1 MARLSVKTDGLNARL
16 IDLKLGANRVGR
28 HPDNDFTIEHSTIS
42 SVHCEMVLKDSGVT
56 LRDLESTNGTFVNG
70 ERVREIDLVPGQ
82 IVRLGDVELLVETTD
97 AIIAIPAF
105 SNPDLPAPP
114 KVRQE
119 DGALY
124 CARHEHTTVT
134 HQCTACKELMC
145 DACVR
150 RLRRKGGKKTL
161 SLCPLCSGAVLP
173 IGEPAKAKKK
183 SILERIVGETV
194 KMKLSDILRR

>member
-70 ERVREIDLVPGQ
+70 ERIREIDLAPGQ
-82 IVRLGDVELLVETTD
+82 IIRLGDVELLVETTD
-97 AIIAIPAF
+97 AKIAIPAF
-105 SNPDLPAPP
+105 SNFDLPAPP
-114 KVRQE
+114 KVRT
-119 DGALY
+119 DGVLM
-124 CARHEHTTVT
+124 CARHEYAAVT
-134 HQCTACKELMC
+134 HQCTACKDMMC
-145 DACVR
+145 ERCVH

-161 SLCPLCSGAVLP
+161 MLCPLCSGTVEL
-173 IGEPAKAKKK
+173 IGGPAKSKKK
-183 SILERIVGETV
+183 SFLERMVGETV
-194 KMKLSDILRR
+194 KMKLSGLLRR

>member
-1 MARLSVKTDGLNARL
+1 MARLSVKTEGLNARL

-70 ERVREIDLVPGQ
+70 QRVREMDLVPGQ
-82 IVRLGDVELLVETTD
+82 IVRLGDVELMVESTD
-97 AIIAIPAF
+97 AKIAIPAF

-114 KVRQE
+114 KVRKE
-119 DGALY
+119 DGALM
-124 CARHEHTTVT
+124 CARHDLAAVT
-134 HQCTACKELMC
+134 HQCTACKEFMC
-145 DACVR
+145 EACVR

-161 SLCPLCSGAVLP
+161 FLCPVCSGAVDI
-173 IGEPAKAKKK
+173 IGGSAKTRKK
-183 SILERIVGETV
+183 SLIERMVGETV
-194 KMKLSDILRR
+194 KMKLSGLLRR

>member
-1 MARLSVKTDGLNARL
+1 MARLSVKTDGLNAKL

-28 HPDNDFTIEHSTIS
+28 HPDNDFTIDHSTIS

-70 ERVREIDLVPGQ
+70 DKIREMDLIPGQ
-82 IVRLGDVELLVETTD
+82 IVRLGDVELLVESTD
-97 AIIAIPAF
+97 AKIAIPAF

-114 KVRQE
+114 KVRRE
-119 DGALY
+119 DGALI
-124 CARHEHTTVT
+124 CARHEYTTVT
-134 HQCTACKELMC
+134 HQCTVCKEFMC

-161 SLCPLCSGAVLP
+161 MLCPLCSGAVEI
-173 IGEPAKAKKK
+173 IGAPAKTKKK
-183 SILERIVGETV
+183 SLLERMVGETV
-194 KMKLSDILRR
+194 KMKLSGLLRR